1 MPGNSSSS
9 RPGFN
14 RAREHPAHRYLWLPL
29 HEVGNYEGRE
39 AMSELVSPNLS
50 SIESIVA
57 QSAIFSYNF
66 KQKEVFL
73 TNQENEDAT
82 RS

>member
-14 RAREHPAHRYLWLPL
+14 RAREHSAHRHLWLPV
-29 HEVGNYEGRE
+29 HEAGNYEGRE
-39 AMSELVSPNLS
+39 AMSELASPNLS

-66 KQKEVFL
+66 KQKEGFFD
-73 TNQENEDAT
+73 ESGE
-82 RS
+82 